1 MKLALIRLV
10 VIGAPLVLGLVEVW
24 HFESL
29 PFDSEGNLGPFTRYR
44 VLAPVIDQWLIIHLV
59 QVPLLALV
67 GLGVYLI
74 VRELNSIAAIVAR
87 VSMVVFVVF
96 YTVLDAVAGIAIGV
110 LVRDTKEL
118 SVSQQ
123 NAIEGAIE
131 SLWNNPIVGNV
142 SLFSWTGALAW
153 MIGVISAA
161 IGLRLAGAP
170 RGPVALMILA
180 ALIFGMSHASPNG
193 PIGMS
198 CLVAAFIWLEFFP
211 DSTRMS
217 APNQKSDQSG
227 QKEHITNISTDTAS
241 PTKEMSTRKGRRNR
255 RRK

>member
-10 VIGAPLVLGLVEVW
+10 VIGAPLVLGLVEIW

-44 VLAPVIDQWLIIHLV
+44 VLAPVIDQWLTIHLV

-74 VRELNSIAAIVAR
+74 VRDLNSIVAIVAR

-123 NAIEGAIE
+123 NAVEGAIE
-131 SLWNNPIVGNV
+131 ALWNNPIVGNV
-142 SLFSWTGALAW
+142 SLSSWTGALAW

-161 IGLRLAGAP
+161 IGIRLAGAP

-193 PIGMS
+193 PIGMA
-198 CLVAAFIWLEFFP
+198 CLVAAFVWLEFFP
-211 DSTRMS
+211 DSTRRS
-217 APNQKSDQSG
+217 APNQKPDQSG
-227 QKEHITNISTDTAS
+227 EKEPITNIPTDTVS
-241 PTKEMSTRKGRRNR
+241 PTKEMSTRKGRRKR

>member
-1 MKLALIRLV
+1 MCIRDR
-10 VIGAPLVLGLVEVW
+10 VW

-44 VLAPVIDQWLIIHLV
+44 VLAPVIDQWLIIHIV

-67 GLGVYLI
+67 GLGVYLV
-74 VRELNSIAAIVAR
+74 VRELNGIAAIIAR

-118 SVSQQ
+118 PVSQQ

-161 IGLRLAGAP
+161 
-170 RGPVALMILA
+170 
-180 ALIFGMSHASPNG
+180 AS
-193 PIGMS
+193 
-198 CLVAAFIWLEFFP
+198 
-211 DSTRMS
+211 R
-217 APNQKSDQSG
+217 
-227 QKEHITNISTDTAS
+227 
-241 PTKEMSTRKGRRNR
+241 
-255 RRK
+255 